1 MNPPT
6 GQLLRVHD
14 TDLWYEDR
22 GPPHAPALVL
32 LMGNGC
38 GASFWPEPWL
48 ERLVRGGRRVIRFD
62 YRDTGRSSHIADFN
76 QTPYSLD
83 DLERDVL
90 GLIAHL
96 GLGQVHWAGLSMG
109 GFLAVRLA
117 TRHPHT
123 VASLTSMMSTPD
135 YAALLHTFIGGEA
148 PTSGLPPPRRDWM
161 EALSK
166 IPAGLS
172 PRELAVESW
181 RLANGSRA
189 PFDADYWRALQR
201 LAEARGDDTLA
212 GDHHRRACERIPD
225 KNQLDALRRVTA
237 PCLFIQGSEDPIFV
251 PAHAEAAARAAPA
264 GKQLIIDGMGHALHP
279 AFFEPLAQALLEHTA
294 AVPRGP

>member
-1 MNPPT
+1 MNTPS
-6 GQLLRVHD
+6 GQLLRLGD

-22 GPPHAPALVL
+22 GSPGAPLIVL

-48 ERLVRGGRRVIRFD
+48 EQLVRGGRRVIRFD
-62 YRDTGRSSHIADFN
+62 YRDTGRSSHIADFDR
-76 QTPYSLD
+76 TPYSLD

-90 GLIAHL
+90 GLLAHL

-109 GFLAVRLA
+109 GFLALRLA
-117 TRHPHT
+117 TRHPGT

-135 YAALLHTFIGGEA
+135 YAVLLHTFMGGEA
-148 PTSGLPPPRRDWM
+148 PTSGLPPPRQDWL

-166 IPAGLS
+166 IPPGL
-172 PRELAVESW
+172 PPLELSVESW

-189 PFDADYWRALQR
+189 PFDAEYWRGLQR
-201 LAEARGDDTLA
+201 LAETRGDDALA
-212 GDHHRRACERIPD
+212 GDHHRRACERITG
-225 KNQLDALRRVTA
+225 KNQLEALRHVTA

-264 GKQLIIDGMGHALHP
+264 GKLRVIDGMGHALNP
-279 AFFEPLAQALLEHTA
+279 AFFEPLAQALLAHTG